1 MKKLVTIILLSV
13 CLIVGSSGC
22 MVVDAV
28 AQETANLFQSIS
40 DNIGPADG
48 K

>member
-1 MKKLVTIILLSV
+1 MKKLMIILLSV

-22 MVVDAV
+22 MIVDAV

-40 DNIGPADG
+40 DSIVTVDAG